1 MTKYTLVKDKLY
13 RMLDYYTCKVK
24 NCKDFSECF
33 SNIYW
38 FIVETTEVINKSDL
52 VYSDKIKLLKWVY
65 SEITVLYM
73 SYAMQS
79 KKLS

>member
-13 RMLDYYTCKVK
+13 RMLDYYTCKAK

-52 VYSDKIKLLKWVY
+52 AYSDKIKILKWVY

-79 KKLS
+79 KN

>member
-13 RMLDYYTCKVK
+13 RILGYYTRKAK

-33 SNIYW
+33 SLIGW
-38 FIVETTEVINKSDL
+38 FIVEASEDINKSDL
-52 VYSDKIKLLKWVY
+52 AYSDKIKLLKWVN

-73 SYAMQS
+73 YYAMQS
-79 KKLS
+79 KN